1 MPVPSRLRVTLA
13 RPSETITGVGLHS
26 GRPTTVQIL
35 PASTGAGLIFVD
47 SVSGQEI
54 AASARNVV
62 DTSRC
67 TQLGFGGSVI
77 QTVEHILSALAGCG
91 VDDAL
96 IVSSGGE
103 VPAVDGSALPFVTA
117 IRIAGLMSQPDSVS
131 VPLVVDMPKFFTAGD
146 SVILVEP
153 SDCFRATVVLDY
165 PNHGYIG
172 TQVFRYDS
180 GKLAYDTEVAPSRT
194 YGFLHEVE
202 ALRAHG
208 LALGA
213 SEENALVL
221 GADGYLGDRR
231 FADELARHKMLDL
244 IGDLALAGRP
254 ILANITAI
262 KPGHAANTML
272 AQALLSS
279 GHTHTGCSGE

>member
-13 RPSETITGVGLHS
+13 GPSETIAGVGLHS
-26 GRPTTVQIL
+26 GRPATIQIL
-35 PASTGAGLIFVD
+35 PASSGAGLVFVD
-47 SVSGQEI
+47 SPSGQEI
-54 AASARNVV
+54 AAVARNVI

-77 QTVEHILSALAGCG
+77 QTVEHVLSALAGCG

-103 VPAVDGSALPFVTA
+103 APAVDGSALPFVTA
-117 IRIAGLMSQPDSVS
+117 IRTAGL
-131 VPLVVDMPKFFTAGD
+131 VPVPNSSSAPLTVDAPKLFTAGD

-153 SDCFRATVVLDY
+153 SDRFRATVVLDY
-165 PNHGYIG
+165 PNHSYIG

-180 GKLAYDTEVAPSRT
+180 GEMAYDTEVAPSRT

-221 GADGYLGDRR
+221 GAHEYLGDRR
-231 FADELARHKMLDL
+231 FGDELARHKMLDL

-254 ILANITAI
+254 IIAKITAI

-272 AQALLSS
+272 ARALSS
-279 GHTHTGCSGE
+279 TGHTHNGCSGE